1 MKTLDRQGLA
11 EFANQQIVRFHAAR
25 LARLEKLSLNR
36 VLKKKESRY
45 LFGAKN
51 VTTAGELVHA
61 ILNAFLSF
69 CEEKMFGDFLE
80 QLAIFVSAQT
90 DGGRKSSA
98 AGVNLDFDRCG
109 TRYLVSIKSVPNW
122 GNSCQYSALEAH
134 FRNAIAV
141 QRQAHHTLRIQ
152 AVLGICY
159 GKTMTADK
167 GLYVRYTGQS
177 FWHFLSGDPSLY
189 LDVINPIGC
198 RASEHNDDFDD
209 RKAALVNRFT
219 AQFIDTFCDSSCA
232 IDWVALVEFN
242 SGNYDLDKFL
252 S

>member
-1 MKTLDRQGLA
+1 MKALDRDALA
-11 EFANQQIVRFHAAR
+11 EFANQEIARFHAAR
-25 LARLEKLSLNR
+25 LARLEKLSLKR
-36 VLKKKESRY
+36 VLKKKENRY

-51 VTTAGELVHA
+51 FNAAGELVEA
-61 ILNAFLSF
+61 ILNAFVSF
-69 CEEKMFGDFLE
+69 AGEKMFGDVLKE
-80 QLAIFVSAQT
+80 LAIFVSART
-90 DGGRKSSA
+90 YGGRKSCA
-98 AGVNLDFDRCG
+98 AGVDLEFDRSG
-109 TRYLVSIKSVPNW
+109 ARYLVSIKSGPGW
-122 GNSCQYSALEAH
+122 GNGSQYSALEAH

-177 FWHFLSGDPSLY
+177 FWHFLSGDPTLY
-189 LDVINPIGC
+189 LDVIEPIGC

-219 AQFIDTFCDSSCA
+219 AQFIERFCDSSYA
-232 IDWVALVEFN
+232 IDWVRE
-242 SGNYDLDKFL
+242 SE
-252 S
+252 